1 MQLHIRHE
9 TCYVYEETV
18 SYSIQSLKL
27 TPRAERGQRVLSWRI
42 SLPGERLEQIDPY
55 GNLTHVVTMETP
67 HKEMRIVVEGIGRR
81 PNGPGRSGATRECGA
96 WRGNGPISGSSGRR
110 C

>member
-27 TPRAERGQRVLSWRI
+27 TPR
-42 SLPGERLEQIDPY
+42 
-55 GNLTHVVTMETP
+55 
-67 HKEMRIVVEGIGRR
+67 
-81 PNGPGRSGATRECGA
+81 
-96 WRGNGPISGSSGRR
+96 
-110 C
+110 